1 MFALGLGRHIMVRV
15 CGKEKPLTSWLGSK
29 KKKKKK
35 KKEGKAKSWASTIFF
50 WPAPQ

>member
-1 MFALGLGRHIMVRV
+1 MVRV

-35 KKEGKAKSWASTIFF
+35 KGGKGKELGFHNILLACSSVT
-50 WPAPQ
+50 